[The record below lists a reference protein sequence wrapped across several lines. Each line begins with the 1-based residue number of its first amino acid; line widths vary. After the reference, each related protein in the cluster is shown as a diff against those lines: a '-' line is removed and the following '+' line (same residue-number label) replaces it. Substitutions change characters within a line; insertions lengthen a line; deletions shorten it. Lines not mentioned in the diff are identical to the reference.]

1 MLSAKTQIKGNIG
14 SIDAKFT
21 DTGKMIVN
29 FSVAVN
35 IGWGDKKKTNWYKCI
50 AWEKTGELINQLA
63 EKGTQIL
70 LEGNQEIREWSDKE
84 GVKHASVEITVR
96 DFDILAR
103 GKKKDSDN
111 PYDEAAPDVSDENIP
126 LY

>member
-14 SIDAKFT
+14 SIDAKFS

-35 IGWGDKKKTNWYKCI
+35 IGWGDKKKTNWYKCV

-70 LEGNQEIREWSDKE
+70 VEGSQEIREWNDKD
-84 GVKHASVEITVR
+84 GVKHTSVEITVR
-96 DFDILAR
+96 DFDILTR
-103 GKKKDSDN
+103 GKKKDADN
-111 PYDEAAPDVSDENIP
+111 PYDEATPEAGE
-126 LY
+126 

>member
-1 MLSAKTQIKGNIG
+1 MLSARTQIKGNIG
-14 SIDAKFT
+14 SIEAKFT
-21 DTGKMIVN
+21 DTGKMICN

-50 AWEKTGELINQLA
+50 AWERTAELINQLA

-70 LEGNQEIREWSDKE
+70 VDGNQEIREWEDKE
-84 GVKHASVEITVR
+84 GIKHTSVEITVR

-111 PYDEAAPDVSDENIP
+111 PYDAATPDVGDG
-126 LY
+126 